1 MDPVLTRCTAPRRR
15 ARFPAT
21 RPALDE
27 RPERCPL
34 APENRKV
41 TVELREFLFGRR
53 PNTFRVI
60 FVIDG
65 ESVRNLRIRRGQRRL
80 LSRREIDEAFGSEN

>member
-1 MDPVLTRCTAPRRR
+1 MDSVLTRCTAPRRR